1 MFDFMK
7 KKASSLFVTE
17 SPLEDLREQT
27 DDQDRSK
34 QAGVTGTIIQTEKV
48 LGFYSG
54 VTRDVFHI
62 LMKVDSSC
70 EYADSEGY
78 LVIQETNEKRVIPL
92 AKEGDKVTIIY
103 WTKMSQLN
111 VANFVIDFSARKA
124 EVE

>member
-1 MFDFMK
+1 MLDFLK
-7 KKASSLFVTE
+7 KKEPPVVE

-78 LVIQETNEKRVIPL
+78 LVIQETNEKREIPL